1 MIENIITSF
10 KFKFKFK
17 VHLTKNTSEQFFMKK
32 ILLSFAAMTLVLST
46 NSAKADEGMWQPNQL
61 PTIAKQLTK
70 AGLKLNPNDLTDLTG
85 FPMGAIVSL
94 GGCTASFVSDKG
106 LVASNHHCV
115 YGSVQY
121 NSTAE
126 NNLLKNGFLA
136 KSFDEELPATP
147 GSRIYVT
154 EEISEVTDLVKA
166 NLTDNMSG
174 SDRYKAID
182 TSSKTLVAACEDD
195 DRYRCS
201 VVNFH
206 GGLEYYL
213 FKQLTIRDVRLVHAP
228 ASSIGKYG
236 GDIDNWMWP
245 RHTGD
250 YGFYRAYVGKDGQPA
265 DFSKDN
271 VPYEPKHHLKVNKSS
286 VDEGDYIMVL
296 GYPGR
301 TNRYRTAYEVENQ
314 FTWVYPEA
322 KAYREEIIDLI
333 HQHSEV
339 GSEARIKY
347 ESTLAGLAN
356 YAKNYGS
363 MINSYNKGS
372 FLTRKQTLESD
383 LNTWLASDKK
393 RKSKYGESL
402 KGLNKLLKE
411 SNGQQARDLILGYLR
426 YSKMLSTAN
435 SLYRLSIEKQL
446 PNIERERG
454 YQERDIARFE
464 QGMKAVNRR
473 YDENIDKEIL
483 VAMLTHYVALPKN
496 ERLSSFDDFFN
507 LNGISAANFNE
518 KALRKQLASMYK
530 GTELSSQEQRLALM
544 EKNQSDFE
552 KSADPF
558 IQLAVKSYKERKAI
572 EDKSKELA
580 GNIQAFRPKY
590 MEALI
595 AYFND
600 NNLPVYADANS
611 TLRITYGN
619 VKGYSPQ
626 DGITATPYTNLEGI
640 VAKDTGVAPFDAP
653 KKQLDLINKK
663 QYGEYAKASLGSV
676 PVNYLGTLDI
686 TGGNS
691 GSPTLNDKAEFV
703 GLVFDG
709 VYESIIGDWDY
720 DTKLNRSIH
729 VDIRYMLWTMEHVDG
744 ATNLIEEMD
753 IVE

>member
-1 MIENIITSF
+1 
-10 KFKFKFK
+10 
-17 VHLTKNTSEQFFMKK
+17 MKK
-32 ILLSFAAMTLVLST
+32 IASSLIAATLALGASTVL
-46 NSAKADEGMWQPNQL
+46 ADEGMWQPNQL

-94 GGCTASFVSDKG
+94 GGCTASFVSDQG
-106 LVASNHHCV
+106 LVATNHHCV

-136 KSFDEELPATP
+136 KSFKEELPATP

-154 EEISEVTDLVKA
+154 EEINEVTTLVKA
-166 NLTDNMSG
+166 DLTDAMSG
-174 SDRYKAID
+174 SERYKTID
-182 TSSKTLVAACEDD
+182 KNSKTLVAECEND

-265 DFSKDN
+265 DFHEDN
-271 VPYEPKHHLKVNKSS
+271 IPYKPKHHLKVNKSS
-286 VDEGDYIMVL
+286 VDDGDYIMVL

-314 FTWVYPEA
+314 FTWVYPQA
-322 KAYREEIIDLI
+322 KAYREEVIDLI

-363 MINSYNKGS
+363 MIHSYNKGS
-372 FLTRKQTLESD
+372 FFSRKQALETNLTKWLNSD
-383 LNTWLASDKK
+383 SK
-393 RKSKYGESL
+393 RKAQYGEAL
-402 KGLNKLLKE
+402 TGLNKLLKMDDA
-411 SNGQQARDLILGYLR
+411 QQARDLILGYLR
-426 YSKMLSTAN
+426 YSKMLTTAN
-435 SLYRLSIEKQL
+435 KLHRLAVEKQK

-473 YDENIDKEIL
+473 FDAKIDQEIM
-483 VAMLTHYVALPKN
+483 VAMLTHYVALPKA
-496 ERLSSFDDFFN
+496 ERVSSIDKFFGLSN
-507 LNGISAANFNE
+507 ITAINFNE
-518 KALRKQLASMYK
+518 KKLRKQLTRMYK
-530 GTELSSQEQRLALM
+530 STKLNSQEQRLAWM
-544 EKNQSDFE
+544 NKDVSDFE
-552 KSADPF
+552 KSHDPF
-558 IQLAVKSYKERKAI
+558 IQLAIKSFKERKAI
-572 EDKSKELA
+572 EDKSNELA
-580 GNIQAFRPKY
+580 GNIQAYRPKY

-626 DGITATPYTNLEGI
+626 DGLTATPYTTLEGI

-653 KKQLDLINKK
+653 KKQLELINNKR
-663 QYGEYAKASLGSV
+663 YGEYAKKSLGSV

-729 VDIRYMLWTMEHVDG
+729 VDIRYMLWVMEHVDG
-744 ATNLIEEMD
+744 ANNLIEEMD

>member
-1 MIENIITSF
+1 
-10 KFKFKFK
+10 
-17 VHLTKNTSEQFFMKK
+17 MKK
-32 ILLSFAAMTLVLST
+32 IALSIVVATLALGSSLT
-46 NSAKADEGMWQPNQL
+46 LADEGMWQPNQL

-70 AGLKLNPNDLTDLTG
+70 AGLKLNPDDLTNLTG

-94 GGCTASFVSDKG
+94 GGCTASFVSDQG
-106 LVASNHHCV
+106 LVATNHHCV

-121 NSTAE
+121 NSSAE

-136 KSFDEELPATP
+136 KSFKEELPATP

-154 EEISEVTDLVKA
+154 EEINEVTQLINA
-166 NLTDNMSG
+166 NLTDTMSG
-174 SDRYKAID
+174 TERYKAID
-182 TSSKTLVAACEDD
+182 KNSKTLVAECEND
-195 DRYRCS
+195 DRYRCN

-265 DFSKDN
+265 DYSEDN
-271 VPYEPKHHLKVNKSS
+271 VPYQPKHHLKVNKSS
-286 VDEGDYIMVL
+286 VDNGDYIMVL

-314 FTWVYPEA
+314 FTWVYPQA
-322 KAYREEIIDLI
+322 KAYREEIIALI
-333 HQHSEV
+333 HQHSGE

-363 MINSYNKGS
+363 MIHSYNKGS
-372 FLTRKQTLESD
+372 FYERKQTLETNLTAWLNSD
-383 LNTWLASDKK
+383 SK
-393 RKSKYGESL
+393 RKAQYGDALS
-402 KGLNKLLKE
+402 GLNQRLKMD
-411 SNGQQARDLILGYLR
+411 NQQQARDLILGYLR

-435 SLYRLSIEKQL
+435 ELYRLAIENQK
-446 PNIERERG
+446 PNIERETG
-454 YQERDIARFE
+454 YQARDIARFE
-464 QGMKAVNRR
+464 QSMKAVNRR
-473 YDENIDKEIL
+473 YDANIDQEII
-483 VAMLTHYVALPKN
+483 VAMLSHYVALPKA
-496 ERLSSFDDFFN
+496 ERISSIDKFFGLSKTTAD
-507 LNGISAANFNE
+507 NFNE
-518 KALRKQLASMYK
+518 KKLRKQLTRMYK
-530 GTELSSQEQRLALM
+530 KTKLNSQEQRLAWM
-544 EKNQSDFE
+544 NKPVSDFE
-552 KSADPF
+552 TSKDPF
-558 IQLAVKSYKERKAI
+558 IQLAVSSFEQRKAI
-572 EDKSKELA
+572 EDRANELA
-580 GNIQAFRPKY
+580 GDIQAYRPNY
-590 MEALI
+590 MKALI
-595 AYFND
+595 AYFKD
-600 NNLPVYADANS
+600 NNMPVYADANS

-626 DGITATPYTNLEGI
+626 DGLTATPYTTLEGI
-640 VAKDTGVAPFDAP
+640 VAKDTGIAPFDAP
-653 KKQLDLINKK
+653 QKQLDLINNQ
-663 QYGEYAKASLGSV
+663 QYGEYAKKSLGSV
-676 PVNYLGTLDI
+676 PVNFLGTLDI

-729 VDIRYMLWTMEHVDG
+729 VDIRYMLWVMEHVDG

>member
-1 MIENIITSF
+1 
-10 KFKFKFK
+10 
-17 VHLTKNTSEQFFMKK
+17 
-32 ILLSFAAMTLVLST
+32 
-46 NSAKADEGMWQPNQL
+46 
-61 PTIAKQLTK
+61 
-70 AGLKLNPNDLTDLTG
+70 
-85 FPMGAIVSL
+85 
-94 GGCTASFVSDKG
+94 
-106 LVASNHHCV
+106 
-115 YGSVQY
+115 
-121 NSTAE
+121 
-126 NNLLKNGFLA
+126 
-136 KSFDEELPATP
+136 
-147 GSRIYVT
+147 
-154 EEISEVTDLVKA
+154 
-166 NLTDNMSG
+166 
-174 SDRYKAID
+174 
-182 TSSKTLVAACEDD
+182 
-195 DRYRCS
+195 
-201 VVNFH
+201 
-206 GGLEYYL
+206 
-213 FKQLTIRDVRLVHAP
+213 VHAP

-250 YGFYRAYVGKDGQPA
+250 YGFYRAYVGKNGQPA
-265 DFSKDN
+265 DYSEDN
-271 VPYEPKHHLKVNKSS
+271 VPYQPKHHLKVNKSS
-286 VDEGDYIMVL
+286 VDDGDYIMVL

-314 FTWVYPEA
+314 FTWVYPQA

-363 MINSYNKGS
+363 MIHSFNKGT
-372 FLTRKQTLESD
+372 FYDRKQALEAKLSKW
-383 LNTWLASDKK
+383 LNSNAK
-393 RKSKYGESL
+393 RKAQYGQAL
-402 KGLNKLLKE
+402 TGLNKLLKMDNE
-411 SNGQQARDLILGYLR
+411 QQARDLILGYLR
-426 YSKMLSTAN
+426 YSKMLTTAN
-435 SLYRLSIEKQL
+435 RLYRLAIENQK

-464 QGMKAVNRR
+464 QSMKAVNRR
-473 YDENIDKEIL
+473 YDANIDQEIV
-483 VAMLTHYVALPKN
+483 VAMLTHYVTLPKA
-496 ERLSSFDDFFN
+496 ERVSSIDKFFGLTN
-507 LNGISAANFNE
+507 STAKNFNE
-518 KALRKQLASMYK
+518 KKLRKKLAKMYK
-530 GTELSSQEQRLALM
+530 NTELDSQEQRLAWM
-544 EKNQSDFE
+544 NKSVSDFE
-552 KSADPF
+552 KSRDPF
-558 IQLAVKSYKERKAI
+558 IQLAVASFKERKAI

-580 GNIQAFRPKY
+580 GNIQAYRPKY

-626 DGITATPYTNLEGI
+626 DGLTATPYTTLEGI

-653 KKQLDLINKK
+653 KKQLDLIKK
-663 QYGEYAKASLGSV
+663 RFYGGYEKDAIGSV

-729 VDIRYMLWTMEHVDG
+729 VDIRYMLWVMEHVDG

>member
-1 MIENIITSF
+1 MN
-10 KFKFKFK
+10 KFKQLLTLK
-17 VHLTKNTSEQFFMKK
+17 VMLPVLALT
-32 ILLSFAAMTLVLST
+32 ST
-46 NSAKADEGMWQPNQL
+46 AVIADEGMWQPSQL
-61 PTIAKQLTK
+61 PTIAKELTK
-70 AGLKLNPNDLTDLTG
+70 AGLKLNPSDLTELTG

-94 GGCTASFVSDKG
+94 GGCTASFVSDQG
-106 LVASNHHCV
+106 LVATNHHCV

-136 KSFDEELPATP
+136 KNFAEELPATP

-154 EEISEVTDLVKA
+154 EEITEVSKLVKSGI
-166 NLTDNMSG
+166 TEKMSG

-182 TSSKTLVAACEDD
+182 TNSKKLVAECEND

-271 VPYEPKHHLKVNKSS
+271 VPYKPKHHLKVNKSS
-286 VDEGDYIMVL
+286 VDDGDYIMVL

-301 TNRYRTAYEVENQ
+301 TNRYRTAYEVENT
-314 FTWVYPEA
+314 FDWTYPKA

-333 HQHSEV
+333 HTHSEV

-363 MINSYNKGS
+363 MIHSYNKGT
-372 FLTRKQTLESD
+372 FLQRKQELETN
-383 LNTWLASDKK
+383 LAKWLKSSSK
-393 RKSKYGESL
+393 RKAQYGDTLS
-402 KGLNKLLKE
+402 GLNKLIKQDDK
-411 SNGQQARDLILGYLR
+411 QQARDLILGYMR
-426 YSKMLSTAN
+426 YSKMLSTAK
-435 SLYRLSIEKQL
+435 SLHRLAIEKQK
-446 PNIERERG
+446 PNLERERG
-454 YQERDIARFE
+454 YQERDIARLE
-464 QGMKAVNRR
+464 QSMKSVDRR
-473 YDENIDKEIL
+473 FDEKIDKEIL
-483 VAMLTHYVALPKN
+483 VAMITHYVALPKT
-496 ERLSSFDDFFN
+496 ERLKSFDQFFGLGN
-507 LNGISAANFNE
+507 ITTKNFNE
-518 KALRKQLASMYK
+518 KKLRKQLGRMYK
-530 GTELSSQEQRLALM
+530 STKLNSQEQRLALM
-544 EKNQSDFE
+544 NKSVSDFNNS
-552 KSADPF
+552 KDPF
-558 IQLAVKSYKERKAI
+558 IQLAVTSFKERKVI

-600 NNLPVYADANS
+600 NDLPVYADANS

-626 DGITATPYTNLEGI
+626 DGLTATPYTTLEGI

-653 KKQLDLINKK
+653 QKQLDLINKK
-663 QYGEYAKASLGSV
+663 HYGDYAKSAIGSV

-729 VDIRYMLWTMEHVDG
+729 VDVRYMLWVMEHVDG

>member
-1 MIENIITSF
+1 
-10 KFKFKFK
+10 
-17 VHLTKNTSEQFFMKK
+17 MKK
-32 ILLSFAAMTLVLST
+32 FASLCFALASTATL
-46 NSAKADEGMWQPNQL
+46 ADEGMWQPHQL
-61 PTIAKQLTK
+61 PSIANKLVE
-70 AGLKLNPNDLTDLTG
+70 AGLKLDPNSLTNLTS

-106 LVASNHHCV
+106 LVATNHHCV

-121 NSTAE
+121 NSTEE

-136 KSFDEELPATP
+136 KSFNEELPATP

-154 EEISEVTDLVKA
+154 EEITPVTDIINA
-166 NLTDNMSG
+166 ALTENMSG
-174 SDRYKAID
+174 AQRYKSID
-182 TSSKTLVAACEDD
+182 KSSKSLVAECESDSK
-195 DRYRCS
+195 YRCS

-228 ASSIGKYG
+228 ASSVGKYG

-265 DFSKDN
+265 DYSEDN

-286 VDEGDYIMVL
+286 VDEDDYIMVL

-301 TNRYRTAYEVENQ
+301 TNRYRTALEVENQ
-314 FTWVYPEA
+314 FTWVYPQA

-333 HQHSEV
+333 HDNSAV
-339 GSEARIKY
+339 GSDARIKY
-347 ESTLAGLAN
+347 ESTLASLAN

-363 MINSYNKGS
+363 MIESYNKGTT
-372 FLTRKQTLESD
+372 LIRKKSLETELSAWI
-383 LNTWLASDKK
+383 NETKA
-393 RKSKYGESL
+393 RKSKYGNAL
-402 KGLNKLLKE
+402 KGLNKLIQKDQE
-411 SNGQQARDLILGYLR
+411 TQARDLILGYLN
-426 YSKMLSTAN
+426 YGKMLSTAN
-435 SLYRLSIEKQL
+435 RLYRLSQENTK
-446 PNIERERG
+446 PNIERKRG

-464 QGMKAVNRR
+464 QSMKAVNRR
-473 YDENIDKEIL
+473 YDAEIDQKIVL
-483 VAMLTHYVALPKN
+483 AMFKHYVALPKAQRLKSLDSFFGLDKNFDQQQFKNKLGKMYAKTKLN
-496 ERLSSFDDFFN
+496 EQATRLAWMSKSADDF
-507 LNGISAANFNE
+507 
-518 KALRKQLASMYK
+518 
-530 GTELSSQEQRLALM
+530 
-544 EKNQSDFE
+544 KNSD
-552 KSADPF
+552 DPF
-558 IQLAVKSYKERKAI
+558 IQLAVATADERKRLEEAG
-572 EDKSKELA
+572 EELS
-580 GNIQAFRPKY
+580 GNIQSYRPKY

-595 AYFND
+595 AYFNSKD
-600 NNLPVYADANS
+600 LPVYADANS
-611 TLRITYGN
+611 TLRVTYGN

-626 DGITATPYTNLEGI
+626 DGLVATPFTTLEGI
-640 VAKDTGVAPFDAP
+640 TRKDTGIAPFDAP
-653 KKQLDLINKK
+653 KKQLELIKNKHYGDYVKKDLN
-663 QYGEYAKASLGSV
+663 SV

-729 VDIRYMLWTMEHVDG
+729 VDIKYMLWVMEYIDG

>member
-1 MIENIITSF
+1 
-10 KFKFKFK
+10 
-17 VHLTKNTSEQFFMKK
+17 MKK
-32 ILLSFAAMTLVLST
+32 TTILLLAMASTLAT
-46 NSAKADEGMWQPNQL
+46 ADEGMWQPHQL
-61 PTIAKQLTK
+61 PSIASELTQ

-115 YGSVQY
+115 YGSIQY

-126 NNLLKNGFLA
+126 NNLLANGFLA
-136 KSFDEELPATP
+136 KTFDEELPATP

-154 EEISEVTDLVKA
+154 EEINDVTTLIKGSI
-166 NLTDNMSG
+166 TENMSG
-174 SDRYKAID
+174 SERYKAID
-182 TSSKTLVAACEDD
+182 KNSKTLVAECESDD
-195 DRYRCS
+195 KYRCS

-228 ASSIGKYG
+228 ASSVGKYG
-236 GDIDNWMWP
+236 GDVDNWMWP

-301 TNRYRTAYEVENQ
+301 TNRYRTALEVENQ
-314 FTWVYPEA
+314 FTWTYPNA
-322 KAYREEIIDLI
+322 KDYREELIDLI
-333 HQHSEV
+333 HNESAPE
-339 GSEARIKY
+339 SEARIKY

-363 MINSYNKGS
+363 MIKSYNKGTT
-372 FLTRKQTLESD
+372 LTRKQQLEQD
-383 LNTWLASDKK
+383 LSAWINADKM
-393 RKSKYGESL
+393 RKAKYGNAL
-402 KGLNKLLKE
+402 TGLNKLLKQ
-411 SNGQQARDLILGYLR
+411 NQKTQARDLILGYMA
-426 YSKMLSTAN
+426 YNKMLSTA
-435 SLYRLSIEKQL
+435 YRLHRLAVEKNK
-446 PNIERERG
+446 PNVARERG
-454 YQERDIARFE
+454 YQERDLARFE
-464 QGMKAVNRR
+464 QSMKTFNRR
-473 YDENIDKEIL
+473 FDANIDQKIL
-483 VAMLTHYVALPKN
+483 FAMLTHYVELPKS
-496 ERLSSFDDFFN
+496 ERILAIDEFFELEQG
-507 LNGISAANFNE
+507 LNK
-518 KALRKQLASMYK
+518 KALSTKLEKMYQ
-530 GTELSSQEQRLALM
+530 TSTIADQETRLAWM
-544 EKNQSDFE
+544 NKSVADFE
-552 KSADPF
+552 KSSDPF
-558 IQLAVKSYKERKAI
+558 IQLAVKTFSVRKAL
-572 EDKSKELA
+572 EEKDEELS
-580 GNIQAFRPKY
+580 GNIQAYRPKY

-600 NNLPVYADANS
+600 KKLPVYADANS

-619 VKGYSPQ
+619 VKGYSPV
-626 DGITATPYTNLEGI
+626 DGLTATPFTTLEGI
-640 VAKDTGVAPFDAP
+640 VEKDTGIKPFNAS
-653 KKQLDLINKK
+653 KKQLELIKSKN
-663 QYGEYAKASLGSV
+663 YGEYAKKELGSV

-729 VDIRYMLWTMEHVDG
+729 VDIKYMLWVMEHVDG

>member
-1 MIENIITSF
+1 
-10 KFKFKFK
+10 
-17 VHLTKNTSEQFFMKK
+17 MKK
-32 ILLSFAAMTLVLST
+32 FASLCFALAST
-46 NSAKADEGMWQPNQL
+46 VTIADEGMWQPHQL
-61 PTIAKQLTK
+61 PSIADKLVD
-70 AGLKLNPNDLTDLTG
+70 AGLKLNPSSLTDLTG

-106 LVASNHHCV
+106 LVATNHHCV

-121 NSTAE
+121 NSTE
-126 NNLLKNGFLA
+126 DNNLLKNGFLA
-136 KSFDEELPATP
+136 KSFKEELPATP

-154 EEISEVTDLVKA
+154 EEITPVSKIINAAL
-166 NLTDNMSG
+166 N
-174 SDRYKAID
+174 SDMNGAQRYKSIEH
-182 TSSKTLVAACEDD
+182 SSKSLVADCESDSK
-195 DRYRCS
+195 YRCS

-265 DFSKDN
+265 DFSVDN
-271 VPYEPKHHLKVNKSS
+271 VPYEPKHHLKVNKNS
-286 VDEGDYIMVL
+286 VDEDDYIMVL

-301 TNRYRTAYEVENQ
+301 TNRYRTAFEVENQ
-314 FTWVYPEA
+314 FTWTYPQA
-322 KAYREEIIDLI
+322 KAYREEIIKLI
-333 HQHSEV
+333 HDNSAP
-339 GSEARIKY
+339 GSDVRIKY
-347 ESTLAGLAN
+347 ESTLASLAN

-363 MINSYNKGS
+363 MIESYNKGS
-372 FLTRKQTLESD
+372 TLARKQLLESSLSNWID
-383 LNTWLASDKK
+383 SDNA
-393 RKSKYGESL
+393 RKNKYGDAL
-402 KGLNKLLKE
+402 KGLNNLIQQDQQ
-411 SNGQQARDLILGYLR
+411 SQARDLILGYLN

-435 SLYRLSIEKQL
+435 RLYRLSLENKK
-446 PNIERERG
+446 PNIERKGG

-464 QGMKAVNRR
+464 QSMKAVNRR
-473 YDENIDKEIL
+473 YDADMDKKIIL
-483 VAMLTHYVALPKN
+483 AMFKHYMQLPKSQ
-496 ERLSSFDDFFN
+496 RIASLDTFFN
-507 LNGISAANFNE
+507 VDKNYNQQQFQAKLE
-518 KALRKQLASMYK
+518 KMYQTTK
-530 GTELSSQEQRLALM
+530 LSEQSTRVAWM
-544 EKNQSDFE
+544 NKAPIDFTN
-552 KSADPF
+552 SNDPF
-558 IQLAVKSYKERKAI
+558 IQLAIATHDERMDI
-572 EDKSKELA
+572 EEASEELA
-580 GNIQAFRPKY
+580 GNIQSYRPKY

-595 AYFND
+595 AYFNSQ
-600 NNLPVYADANS
+600 NLPVYADANS
-611 TLRITYGN
+611 TLRVTYGN

-626 DGITATPYTNLEGI
+626 DGLVATPFTTLEGI
-640 VAKDTGVAPFDAP
+640 VRKDTGFDPFDAP
-653 KKQLDLINKK
+653 KKQLALIKEK
-663 QYGEYAKASLGSV
+663 QYGEYAKQDLGSV
-676 PVNYLGTLDI
+676 PVNFLGTLDI

-729 VDIRYMLWTMEHVDG
+729 VDIKYMLWVMEHVDG

>member
-1 MIENIITSF
+1 
-10 KFKFKFK
+10 
-17 VHLTKNTSEQFFMKK
+17 MKK
-32 ILLSFAAMTLVLST
+32 VTSLLFALVASST
-46 NSAKADEGMWQPNQL
+46 FANEGMWQPNQL
-61 PTIAKQLTK
+61 PAIAKQLTQ
-70 AGLKLNPNDLTDLTG
+70 AGLKLDPKDLTELTG

-94 GGCTASFVSDKG
+94 GGCTASFVSDQG
-106 LVASNHHCV
+106 LVATNHHCV

-121 NSTAE
+121 NSTEE

-136 KSFDEELPATP
+136 KSFKEELPATP

-154 EEISEVTDLVKA
+154 EEITEVTPLIKA
-166 NLTDNMSG
+166 NLSDSMSG
-174 SDRYKAID
+174 TNRYAAID
-182 TSSKTLVAACEDD
+182 KSSKALVAECESDD
-195 DRYRCS
+195 KYRCS

-265 DFSKDN
+265 DFSKNN
-271 VPYEPKHHLKVNKSS
+271 VPYKPKHHLKVNKSS
-286 VDEGDYIMVL
+286 VAENDYIMVL

-301 TNRYRTAYEVENQ
+301 TNRYRTAFEVENQ
-314 FTWVYPEA
+314 FTWTYPKA
-322 KAYREEIIDLI
+322 KAYREELIDLI
-333 HQHSEV
+333 HNNSET

-363 MINSYNKGS
+363 MITSYKKGTT
-372 FLTRKQTLESD
+372 LVRKQALEADLSAWLNSD
-383 LNTWLASDKK
+383 AKLKA
-393 RKSKYGESL
+393 KYGETL
-402 KGLNKLLKE
+402 THLNNLLKTDKKH
-411 SNGQQARDLILGYLR
+411 QARDLILGYLR
-426 YSKMLSTAN
+426 YGKMYSTAN
-435 SLYRLSIEKQL
+435 RLYRLAIENKK
-446 PNIERERG
+446 PNIEREGG

-464 QGMKAVNRR
+464 QSMKAVNRR
-473 YDENIDKEIL
+473 YDANIDQEIVL
-483 VAMLTHYVALPKN
+483 AMLTHYVELPKA
-496 ERLSSFDDFFN
+496 ERIKSIDKFFG
-507 LNGISAANFNE
+507 LTKVTPKNF
-518 KALRKQLASMYK
+518 KAKKLRKKLAKMYKKTKLASQK
-530 GTELSSQEQRLALM
+530 KRLAWM
-544 EKNQSDFE
+544 SKSVADFE
-552 KSADPF
+552 KSRDPF
-558 IQLAVKSYKERKAI
+558 IKLAVATYNDRKAI
-572 EDKSKELA
+572 EDIDKDLT
-580 GNIQAFRPKY
+580 GNIQAYRPKY
-590 MEALI
+590 MAALI

-600 NNLPVYADANS
+600 KNLPVYADANS

-626 DGITATPYTNLEGI
+626 DALVATPFTTLEGI
-640 VAKDTGVAPFDAP
+640 VAKDTGIAPFDAP
-653 KKQLDLINKK
+653 KKQLDLINNR
-663 QYGEYAKASLGSV
+663 QYGEYVKKDLGSV
-676 PVNYLGTLDI
+676 PVNFLGTLDI

-729 VDIRYMLWTMEHVDG
+729 VDIRYMLWVMEHVDG

>member
-1 MIENIITSF
+1 MNKIALSLISISF
-10 KFKFKFK
+10 T
-17 VHLTKNTSEQFFMKK
+17 LTANTA
-32 ILLSFAAMTLVLST
+32 L
-46 NSAKADEGMWQPNQL
+46 ADEGMWQPNQL
-61 PTIAKQLTK
+61 PTITKQLTK
-70 AGLKLNPNDLTDLTG
+70 AGLALNPNDLTDLTG

-94 GGCTASFVSDKG
+94 GGCTASFVSDQG
-106 LVASNHHCV
+106 LVATNHHCV

-121 NSTAE
+121 NSTAD

-136 KSFDEELPATP
+136 KSFKEELPATP

-154 EEISEVTDLVKA
+154 EEINEVTDLVNA
-166 NLTDNMSG
+166 GLTEKMSG
-174 SDRYKAID
+174 TDRYKVID
-182 TSSKTLVAACEDD
+182 KNSKTLVAECEND

-250 YGFYRAYVGKDGQPA
+250 YGFYRAYVNKDGQPA
-265 DFSKDN
+265 DYSDDN
-271 VPYEPKHHLKVNKSS
+271 VPYQPKHHLKVNKSG
-286 VDEGDYIMVL
+286 VDEDDYIMVL

-301 TNRYRTAYEVENQ
+301 TNRYRTNYEVENQ
-314 FTWVYPEA
+314 FTWVYPQA
-322 KAYREEIIDLI
+322 KAYREEIINLI
-333 HQHSEV
+333 HQHSEE

-363 MINSYNKGS
+363 MIHSYNKGS
-372 FLTRKQTLESD
+372 FQSRKEVLEAN
-383 LNTWLASDKK
+383 LITWLNSDSQ
-393 RKSKYGESL
+393 RKAKYGDPL
-402 KGLNKLLKE
+402 TGLNKLLKMNN
-411 SNGQQARDLILGYLR
+411 SQQARDLILGYLR

-435 SLYRLSIEKQL
+435 QLHRLAVEKQK
-446 PNIERERG
+446 PNLERESG
-454 YQERDIARFE
+454 YQDRDIARFE
-464 QGMKAVNRR
+464 QNMKAVDRR
-473 YDENIDKEIL
+473 YDANIDQEII
-483 VAMLTHYVALPKN
+483 VAMLTHYVALPKT
-496 ERLSSFDDFFN
+496 ERVNSIDKFFGLSKSTPD
-507 LNGISAANFNE
+507 NFSE
-518 KALRKQLASMYK
+518 KKLRKQLSKMYK
-530 GTELSSQEQRLALM
+530 KTKLNSQEQRLAWM
-544 EKNQSDFE
+544 DKDVNDFE
-552 KSADPF
+552 KSNDPF
-558 IQLAVKSYKERKAI
+558 IQFAVNTFKERKAI

-580 GNIQAFRPKY
+580 GNIQAYRPKY
-590 MEALI
+590 MQALI

-626 DGITATPYTNLEGI
+626 DGLTATPYTTLEGI
-640 VAKDTGVAPFDAP
+640 TAKNTGISPFNAP
-653 KKQLDLINKK
+653 KKQLDLIANKH
-663 QYGEYAKASLGSV
+663 YGKYVKKSIGSV
-676 PVNYLGTLDI
+676 PVNFLGTLDI

-691 GSPTLNDKAEFV
+691 GSPTLNNKAEFV

-720 DTKLNRSIH
+720 DPKLNRSIH
-729 VDIRYMLWTMEHVDG
+729 VDIRYMLWVMEHVDG

>member
-1 MIENIITSF
+1 
-10 KFKFKFK
+10 
-17 VHLTKNTSEQFFMKK
+17 MKK
-32 ILLSFAAMTLVLST
+32 LKKLLTLKVILPVLALSST
-46 NSAKADEGMWQPNQL
+46 AVMADEGMWQPNQL
-61 PTIAKQLTK
+61 PTIAKELTK
-70 AGLKLNPNDLTDLTG
+70 AGLKLNPSDLTDLTG

-94 GGCTASFVSDKG
+94 GGCTASFVSDQG

-136 KSFDEELPATP
+136 KNFAEELPATP

-154 EEISEVTDLVKA
+154 EEITEVTTLVKSGVSSQ
-166 NLTDNMSG
+166 MSG
-174 SDRYKAID
+174 SERYKVVD
-182 TSSKTLVAACEDD
+182 TNSKKLVAECEDD

-271 VPYEPKHHLKVNKSS
+271 VPYQPKHHLKVNKSS
-286 VDEGDYIMVL
+286 VDDGDYIMVL

-301 TNRYRTAYEVENQ
+301 TNRYRTAYEVENT
-314 FTWVYPEA
+314 FSWTYPHA
-322 KAYREEIIDLI
+322 KAYREEIIELI
-333 HQHSEV
+333 HTHSAV

-363 MINSYNKGS
+363 MIHSYNKGS
-372 FLTRKQTLESD
+372 FLQRKQALEKNLTLW
-383 LNTWLASDKK
+383 LNSSSK
-393 RKSKYGESL
+393 RKAQYGEALS
-402 KGLNKLLKE
+402 GLNNLVKQDDK
-411 SNGQQARDLILGYLR
+411 QQARDLILGYMR
-426 YSKMLSTAN
+426 YSKMLSTAK
-435 SLYRLSIEKQL
+435 SLHRLAVENTK

-464 QGMKAVNRR
+464 QSMKSVDRR
-473 YDENIDKEIL
+473 YDEKIDKEIL
-483 VAMLTHYVALPKN
+483 FTMLTHYVALPKA
-496 ERLSSFDDFFN
+496 ERIKSFDKFFALTN
-507 LNGISAANFNE
+507 TTAENFNE
-518 KALRKQLASMYK
+518 KKLRKQLKKMYTK
-530 GTELSSQEQRLALM
+530 TKLNSQEQRLALM
-544 EKNQSDFE
+544 TKSVSDF
-552 KSADPF
+552 KNSKDPF
-558 IQLAVKSYKERKAI
+558 IQLAVASFKERKAI

-600 NNLPVYADANS
+600 NDLPVYADANS

-626 DGITATPYTNLEGI
+626 DGLTATPYTSLEGI
-640 VAKDTGVAPFDAP
+640 VAKDTGIAPFDAP
-653 KKQLDLINKK
+653 QKQLDLINKK
-663 QYGEYAKASLGSV
+663 QYGEYAKKALGSV

-729 VDIRYMLWTMEHVDG
+729 VDVRYMLWVIEHVDG
-744 ATNLIEEMD
+744 ATNLIAEMD

>member
-1 MIENIITSF
+1 
-10 KFKFKFK
+10 
-17 VHLTKNTSEQFFMKK
+17 MKK
-32 ILLSFAAMTLVLST
+32 LALSFMLTTLAAST
-46 NSAKADEGMWQPNQL
+46 ALADEGMWQPNQL

-70 AGLKLNPNDLTDLTG
+70 AGLALNPKNLTDLTG

-94 GGCTASFVSDKG
+94 GGCTASFVSDQG
-106 LVASNHHCV
+106 LVATNHHCV

-121 NSTAE
+121 NSTEE
-126 NNLLKNGFLA
+126 NNLLENGFLA
-136 KSFDEELPATP
+136 KSFKEELPATP

-154 EEISEVTDLVKA
+154 EEINEVTALV
-166 NLTDNMSG
+166 NTGLTETMSG
-174 SDRYKAID
+174 TDRYKAID
-182 TSSKTLVAACEDD
+182 KNSKTLVAECEND

-265 DFSKDN
+265 DYSEDN
-271 VPYEPKHHLKVNKSS
+271 VPYQPKHHLKVNKSS

-314 FTWVYPEA
+314 FTWTYPQA

-333 HQHSEV
+333 HQHSEE

-363 MINSYNKGS
+363 MIHSYNKGS
-372 FLTRKQTLESD
+372 FKTRKQTLEANLTNWLNSD
-383 LNTWLASDKK
+383 AQ
-393 RKSKYGESL
+393 RKAKYGKAL
-402 KGLNKLLKE
+402 KGLNELLKMDN
-411 SNGQQARDLILGYLR
+411 SYQARDLILGYLR
-426 YSKMLSTAN
+426 YNKMLTTAYK
-435 SLYRLSIEKQL
+435 LHRLAVEKQK
-446 PNIERERG
+446 PNLERESG
-454 YQERDIARFE
+454 YQERDITRFE
-464 QGMKAVNRR
+464 QNMKALDRR
-473 YDENIDKEIL
+473 YDANIDQEIF
-483 VAMLTHYVALPKN
+483 VAMLTHYVALPKS
-496 ERLSSFDDFFN
+496 ERIKSIDKFFGLSKITAD
-507 LNGISAANFNE
+507 NFNE
-518 KALRKQLASMYK
+518 KKLRKQLAKMYK
-530 GTELSSQEQRLALM
+530 KTQLNSQKQRLAWM
-544 EKNQSDFE
+544 DKDVNDFE
-552 KSADPF
+552 KSNDPF
-558 IQLAVKSYKERKAI
+558 IQLAVASFEERKAI
-572 EDKSKELA
+572 EDKSNELA
-580 GNIQAFRPKY
+580 GNIQTYRPKY
-590 MEALI
+590 MQALI

-626 DGITATPYTNLEGI
+626 DGLTATPYTTLEGI
-640 VAKDTGVAPFDAP
+640 VAKDTGIAPFNAP
-653 KKQLDLINKK
+653 KKQLDLINNK
-663 QYGEYAKASLGSV
+663 QYGEYAKKSIGSV

-691 GSPTLNDKAEFV
+691 GSPTLNSKAEFV

-729 VDIRYMLWTMEHVDG
+729 VDIRYMLWVMEHVDG
-744 ATNLIEEMD
+744 ATNLINEMD

>member
-1 MIENIITSF
+1 MKNISKLLILPALALVS
-10 KFKFKFK
+10 
-17 VHLTKNTSEQFFMKK
+17 NTVF
-32 ILLSFAAMTLVLST
+32 
-46 NSAKADEGMWQPNQL
+46 ADEGMWQPHQL

-70 AGLKLNPNDLTDLTG
+70 AGLQLNPNDLTDLTG

-94 GGCTASFVSDKG
+94 GGCTASFVSDQG
-106 LVASNHHCV
+106 LVATNHHCV

-121 NSTAE
+121 NSTAD
-126 NNLLKNGFLA
+126 NNLLKDGFLA
-136 KSFDEELPATP
+136 KSLSEEVPAAP

-154 EEISEVTDLVKA
+154 EEITEVSQLVKA
-166 NLTDNMSG
+166 GIKTNMSG
-174 SDRYKAID
+174 SERYKTID
-182 TSSKTLVAACEDD
+182 KNSKTLVAECEND

-228 ASSIGKYG
+228 ASSVGKYG

-265 DFSKDN
+265 DFSEDN
-271 VPYEPKHHLKVNKSS
+271 VPYKPKHHLKVNKNS
-286 VDEGDYIMVL
+286 VDDGDYIMVL

-301 TNRYRTAYEVENQ
+301 TNRYRTAYEVEDQ
-314 FTWVYPEA
+314 FTWTYPNA

-333 HQHSEV
+333 HTHSEV

-347 ESTLAGLAN
+347 ESTLASLAN
-356 YAKNYGS
+356 YAKNYES
-363 MINSYNKGS
+363 MIQSYNKGT
-372 FLTRKQTLESD
+372 FFARKKALEANLIKWLNSSSKRKAQYGEALSG
-383 LNTWLASDKK
+383 LNT
-393 RKSKYGESL
+393 
-402 KGLNKLLKE
+402 LLKQA
-411 SNGQQARDLILGYLR
+411 NKQQARDLIVGYMR
-426 YSKMLSTAN
+426 YSKMLSTAT
-435 SLYRLSIEKQL
+435 RLHRLAVENQK
-446 PNIERERG
+446 PNLERERG
-454 YQERDIARFE
+454 YQVRDLARFE
-464 QGMKAVNRR
+464 QGMKSVDRR
-473 YDENIDKEIL
+473 YDANIDQEIL
-483 VAMLTHYVALPKN
+483 VAMLTHYVSLPKA
-496 ERLSSFDDFFN
+496 ERINSFDKFFG
-507 LNGISAANFNE
+507 LNKVTTENFNE
-518 KALRKQLASMYK
+518 KALRKKLSEMYK
-530 GTELSSQEQRLALM
+530 KTQLNSQEQRLAWMNKSLH
-544 EKNQSDFE
+544 DFE
-552 KSADPF
+552 QSHDPF
-558 IQLAVKSYKERKAI
+558 IALAVASFKERKII
-572 EDKSKELA
+572 EDKAKELV
-580 GNIQAFRPKY
+580 GNIQAYRPKY
-590 MEALI
+590 MAALI

-600 NNLPVYADANS
+600 NNMPVYADANS

-626 DGITATPYTNLEGI
+626 DGLIATPYTTLEGI
-640 VAKDTGVAPFDAP
+640 VAKDTGIAPFNAP
-653 KKQLDLINKK
+653 KKQLDLIKAK
-663 QYGEYAKASLGSV
+663 HYGEYAKKELGSV

-720 DTKLNRSIH
+720 DTELNRSIH
-729 VDIRYMLWTMEHVDG
+729 VDIRYMLWVMEHIDG

>member
-1 MIENIITSF
+1 MKIIASS
-10 KFKFKFK
+10 
-17 VHLTKNTSEQFFMKK
+17 L
-32 ILLSFAAMTLVLST
+32 IAATLALGASAVL
-46 NSAKADEGMWQPNQL
+46 ADEGMWQPNQL

-94 GGCTASFVSDKG
+94 GGCTASFVSDQG
-106 LVASNHHCV
+106 LVATNHHCV

-136 KSFDEELPATP
+136 KSFKEELPATP

-154 EEISEVTDLVKA
+154 EEINEVTTLVKA
-166 NLTDNMSG
+166 NLTDVMSG

-182 TSSKTLVAACEDD
+182 KNSKTLVAECEND

-213 FKQLTIRDVRLVHAP
+213 FKKLTIRDVRLVHAP

-265 DFSKDN
+265 DFHEDN
-271 VPYEPKHHLKVNKSS
+271 VPYQPKHHLKVNKSS
-286 VDEGDYIMVL
+286 VDDGDYIMVL

-301 TNRYRTAYEVENQ
+301 TNRYRTTYEVENQ
-314 FTWVYPEA
+314 FTWVYPQA
-322 KAYREEIIDLI
+322 KAYREEVIDLI
-333 HQHSEV
+333 HHHSEV

-363 MINSYNKGS
+363 MIHSYNKGS
-372 FLTRKQTLESD
+372 FYSRKQALETNLTKWLNSD
-383 LNTWLASDKK
+383 AK
-393 RKSKYGESL
+393 RKAQYGTAL
-402 KGLNKLLKE
+402 TGLNKLLKMDDK
-411 SNGQQARDLILGYLR
+411 QQARDLILGYLR
-426 YSKMLSTAN
+426 YSKMLTTAN
-435 SLYRLSIEKQL
+435 KLHRLAVEKQK

-464 QGMKAVNRR
+464 QSMKAVNRR
-473 YDENIDKEIL
+473 YDAKIDQEIV

-496 ERLSSFDDFFN
+496 ERISSIDKFFGLSN
-507 LNGISAANFNE
+507 TTAINFNE
-518 KALRKQLASMYK
+518 KKLRKQLTRMYK
-530 GTELSSQEQRLALM
+530 STKLNVQEQRLAWM
-544 EKNQSDFE
+544 NKDVSDFE
-552 KSADPF
+552 KSHDPF
-558 IQLAVKSYKERKAI
+558 IQLAVTSFKERKAI
-572 EDKSKELA
+572 EDKSNDLA
-580 GNIQAFRPKY
+580 GNIQTYRPKY

-626 DGITATPYTNLEGI
+626 DGLTATPYTTLEGI

-653 KKQLDLINKK
+653 KKQLELINNKR
-663 QYGEYAKASLGSV
+663 YGEYAKKSLDSV

-729 VDIRYMLWTMEHVDG
+729 VDIRYMLWVMEHVDG

>member
-1 MIENIITSF
+1 
-10 KFKFKFK
+10 
-17 VHLTKNTSEQFFMKK
+17 MKK
-32 ILLSFAAMTLVLST
+32 IALSLIAATFALAASSVL
-46 NSAKADEGMWQPNQL
+46 ADEGMWQPNQL

-94 GGCTASFVSDKG
+94 GGCTASFVSDQG
-106 LVASNHHCV
+106 LVATNHHCV

-121 NSTAE
+121 NSSAE

-136 KSFDEELPATP
+136 KSFKEELPATP

-154 EEISEVTDLVKA
+154 EEISEVTKLVKA
-166 NLTDNMSG
+166 DLADAMSG

-182 TSSKTLVAACEDD
+182 KNSKTLVAACEND

-236 GDIDNWMWP
+236 GDVDNWMWP

-265 DFSKDN
+265 DYSEN
-271 VPYEPKHHLKVNKSS
+271 NIPYQPKHHLKVNKSS

-314 FTWVYPEA
+314 FTWVYPQA
-322 KAYREEIIDLI
+322 KAYREEVINLI
-333 HQHSEV
+333 HQHSEE

-372 FLTRKQTLESD
+372 FQERKQSLETNLTKWLSSD
-383 LNTWLASDKK
+383 VK
-393 RKSKYGESL
+393 RNSQFGDAL
-402 KGLNKLLKE
+402 TGLNKLLKMDNE
-411 SNGQQARDLILGYLR
+411 QQARDLLLGYLR
-426 YSKMLSTAN
+426 YSKMLTTAN
-435 SLYRLSIEKQL
+435 NLHRLAVEKL
-446 PNIERERG
+446 KPNLERESG

-464 QGMKAVNRR
+464 QSMKAVNRR
-473 YDENIDKEIL
+473 YDAKIDQEII
-483 VAMLTHYVALPKN
+483 VAMLTHYVALPKT
-496 ERLSSFDDFFN
+496 ERMSSIDKFFGLSKTN
-507 LNGISAANFNE
+507 TANFNE
-518 KALRKQLASMYK
+518 KKLRKQLTKMYK
-530 GTELSSQEQRLALM
+530 KTKLNVQEQRLAWM
-544 EKNQSDFE
+544 NKDVSDFE
-552 KSADPF
+552 KSNDPF
-558 IQLAVKSYKERKAI
+558 IQLAVSSFQERKAI
-572 EDKSKELA
+572 EDKSNELT
-580 GNIQAFRPKY
+580 GNIQAYRPKY
-590 MEALI
+590 MQALI

-626 DGITATPYTNLEGI
+626 DGLTATPYTTLEGI
-640 VAKDTGVAPFDAP
+640 VAKDTGITPFDAP
-653 KKQLDLINKK
+653 TKQLELINSKH
-663 QYGEYAKASLGSV
+663 YGEYAKKSLGTV
-676 PVNYLGTLDI
+676 PVNFLGTLDI

-729 VDIRYMLWTMEHVDG
+729 VDIRYMLWVMEHIDG

>member
-1 MIENIITSF
+1 MNKIALSLISISF
-10 KFKFKFK
+10 T
-17 VHLTKNTSEQFFMKK
+17 LTANTA
-32 ILLSFAAMTLVLST
+32 L
-46 NSAKADEGMWQPNQL
+46 ADEGMWQPNQL
-61 PTIAKQLTK
+61 PTITKQLTK
-70 AGLKLNPNDLTDLTG
+70 AGLALNPNDLTDLTG

-94 GGCTASFVSDKG
+94 GGCTASFVSDQG
-106 LVASNHHCV
+106 LVATNHHCV

-121 NSTAE
+121 NSTAD

-136 KSFDEELPATP
+136 KSFKEELPATP

-154 EEISEVTDLVKA
+154 EEINEVTDLVNA
-166 NLTDNMSG
+166 GLTEKMSG
-174 SDRYKAID
+174 TDRYKVID
-182 TSSKTLVAACEDD
+182 KNSKTLVAECEND
-195 DRYRCS
+195 DRYRCN

-250 YGFYRAYVGKDGQPA
+250 YGFYRAYVNKDGQPA
-265 DFSKDN
+265 DYSDDN
-271 VPYEPKHHLKVNKSS
+271 VPYQPKHHLKVNKNG
-286 VDEGDYIMVL
+286 VDEDDYIMVL

-301 TNRYRTAYEVENQ
+301 TNRYRTNYEVENQ
-314 FTWVYPEA
+314 FTWVYPQA
-322 KAYREEIIDLI
+322 KAYREEIINLI
-333 HQHSEV
+333 YQHSEE

-363 MINSYNKGS
+363 MIHSYNKGS
-372 FLTRKQTLESD
+372 FQSRKEVLEAN
-383 LNTWLASDKK
+383 LITWLNSDSQ
-393 RKSKYGESL
+393 RKAKYGDPL
-402 KGLNKLLKE
+402 TGLNKLLKMNN
-411 SNGQQARDLILGYLR
+411 SQQARDLILGYLR

-435 SLYRLSIEKQL
+435 QLHRLAVEKQK
-446 PNIERERG
+446 PNLERESG
-454 YQERDIARFE
+454 YQDRDIARFE
-464 QGMKAVNRR
+464 QNMKAVDRR
-473 YDENIDKEIL
+473 YDANIDQEII
-483 VAMLTHYVALPKN
+483 VAMLAHYVALPKT
-496 ERLSSFDDFFN
+496 ERVNSIDKFFGLSKSTPD
-507 LNGISAANFNE
+507 NFSE
-518 KALRKQLASMYK
+518 KTLRKQLSKMYK
-530 GTELSSQEQRLALM
+530 KTKLNSQEQRLAWM
-544 EKNQSDFE
+544 DKNVNDFE
-552 KSADPF
+552 KSNDPF
-558 IQLAVKSYKERKAI
+558 IQFAVNTFKERKAI

-580 GNIQAFRPKY
+580 GNIQAYRPKY
-590 MEALI
+590 MQALI

-626 DGITATPYTNLEGI
+626 DALTATPYTTLEGI
-640 VAKDTGVAPFDAP
+640 TAKNTGISPFNAP
-653 KKQLDLINKK
+653 KKQLDLIANKH
-663 QYGEYAKASLGSV
+663 YGEYVKKSIGSV
-676 PVNYLGTLDI
+676 PVNFLGTLDI

-691 GSPTLNDKAEFV
+691 GSPTLNNKAEFV

-720 DTKLNRSIH
+720 DPKLNRSIH
-729 VDIRYMLWTMEHVDG
+729 VDIRYMLWVMEHVDG

>member
-1 MIENIITSF
+1 
-10 KFKFKFK
+10 
-17 VHLTKNTSEQFFMKK
+17 
-32 ILLSFAAMTLVLST
+32 
-46 NSAKADEGMWQPNQL
+46 
-61 PTIAKQLTK
+61 
-70 AGLKLNPNDLTDLTG
+70 
-85 FPMGAIVSL
+85 
-94 GGCTASFVSDKG
+94 
-106 LVASNHHCV
+106 
-115 YGSVQY
+115 
-121 NSTAE
+121 
-126 NNLLKNGFLA
+126 
-136 KSFDEELPATP
+136 
-147 GSRIYVT
+147 
-154 EEISEVTDLVKA
+154 
-166 NLTDNMSG
+166 
-174 SDRYKAID
+174 
-182 TSSKTLVAACEDD
+182 
-195 DRYRCS
+195 
-201 VVNFH
+201 VNFH
-206 GGLEYYL
+206 GGLDYYL

-265 DFSKDN
+265 DFHKDN
-271 VPYEPKHHLKVNKSS
+271 VPYQPKHHLKVNKSS

-301 TNRYRTAYEVENQ
+301 TNRYRTAYEVENT
-314 FTWVYPEA
+314 FTWTYPHA

-333 HQHSEV
+333 HNYSEV

-347 ESTLAGLAN
+347 ENTLAGLAN

-363 MINSYNKGS
+363 MIHSYNKGT
-372 FLTRKQTLESD
+372 FLQRKKALENNLATWLNSSSTRK
-383 LNTWLASDKK
+383 A
-393 RKSKYGESL
+393 KYGKALS
-402 KGLNKLLKE
+402 GLNALIKQDDQ
-411 SNGQQARDLILGYLR
+411 QQARDLILGYLR
-426 YSKMLSTAN
+426 YNTMLSTAN
-435 SLYRLSIEKQL
+435 RLHRLAVEQQK
-446 PNIERERG
+446 PNLDRERG
-454 YQERDIARFE
+454 YQARDLARFE
-464 QGMKAVNRR
+464 QGMKSVDRR
-473 YDENIDKEIL
+473 FDEKIDQEIL
-483 VAMLTHYVALPKN
+483 LAMLKHYVALPN
-496 ERLSSFDDFFN
+496 AERLKSYDKFFG
-507 LNGISAANFNE
+507 LTDTTEKNFNE
-518 KALRKQLASMYK
+518 NNLRKQLNELYK
-530 GTELSSQEQRLALM
+530 NTKLNSQEQRLALM
-544 EKNQSDFE
+544 NSSVSDFNSS
-552 KSADPF
+552 KDPF
-558 IQLAVKSYKERKAI
+558 IQLAVTSFKERKAI

-580 GNIQAFRPKY
+580 GNIQAYRPQY

-626 DGITATPYTNLEGI
+626 DGLTATPFTTLEGI
-640 VAKDTGVAPFDAP
+640 VAKDTGVTPFDAP

-663 QYGEYAKASLGSV
+663 HYGDYAKSAIGSV

-691 GSPTLNDKAEFV
+691 GSPTLNGKAEFV

-729 VDIRYMLWTMEHVDG
+729 VDVRYMLWVMEHVDG

>member
-1 MIENIITSF
+1 
-10 KFKFKFK
+10 
-17 VHLTKNTSEQFFMKK
+17 MKK
-32 ILLSFAAMTLVLST
+32 LKQLKKLLLLSALAFSSTATL
-46 NSAKADEGMWQPNQL
+46 ADEGMWQPNQL
-61 PTIAKQLTK
+61 PTIAKELTK
-70 AGLKLNPNDLTDLTG
+70 AGLALNPNDLTELTG

-94 GGCTASFVSDKG
+94 GGCTASFVSDQG
-106 LVASNHHCV
+106 LVATNHHCV

-136 KSFDEELPATP
+136 KKFSEELSATP

-154 EEISEVTDLVKA
+154 EEITEVTQLIKSDLTTKM
-166 NLTDNMSG
+166 TG

-182 TSSKTLVAACEDD
+182 INSKKLVAECEND

-271 VPYEPKHHLKVNKSS
+271 VPYKPKHHLKVNKSS
-286 VDEGDYIMVL
+286 VDNGDYIMVI

-301 TNRYRTAYEVENQ
+301 TNRYRTAYEVENT
-314 FTWVYPEA
+314 FTWTYPQA

-333 HQHSEV
+333 HTHSAV

-347 ESTLAGLAN
+347 ESTLARLAN

-363 MINSYNKGS
+363 MVHSYNKGS
-372 FLTRKQTLESD
+372 FLQRKQSLESD
-383 LNTWLASDKK
+383 VTKWLNSNAKLKTQ
-393 RKSKYGESL
+393 YGETLS
-402 KGLNKLLKE
+402 GLDALVKTDDK
-411 SNGQQARDLILGYLR
+411 QQARDLILSYMQ
-426 YSKMLSTAN
+426 YSKMLSTAKK
-435 SLYRLSIEKQL
+435 LHRLAIEKTK
-446 PNIERERG
+446 PNIERESG

-464 QGMKAVNRR
+464 QSMKSVDRR
-473 YDENIDKEIL
+473 YDNKIDNEIL
-483 VAMLTHYVALPKN
+483 VAMLTHYVALPKA
-496 ERLSSFDDFFN
+496 ERLKSFDKFFGLSN
-507 LNGISAANFNE
+507 TTAINFNE
-518 KALRKQLASMYK
+518 KKLRKQLKRMYK
-530 GTELSSQEQRLALM
+530 STKLNSQEQRLALM
-544 EKNQSDFE
+544 NQPIKAFNNS
-552 KSADPF
+552 KDPF
-558 IQLAVKSYKERKAI
+558 IQLAVTSFKERKAI
-572 EDKSKELA
+572 EDKSKELT
-580 GNIQAFRPKY
+580 GNIQAYRPKY

-626 DGITATPYTNLEGI
+626 DGIRATPYTTLEGI

-653 KKQLDLINKK
+653 QKQLDLINK
-663 QYGEYAKASLGSV
+663 QHYGEYAKKSLGSV

-691 GSPTLNDKAEFV
+691 GSPTLNNKAEFV

-729 VDIRYMLWTMEHVDG
+729 VDVRYMLWVMEHVDG

>member
-1 MIENIITSF
+1 MAGQVLTSIYPRDIMKTF
-10 KFKFKFK
+10 KKLCLLPLLA
-17 VHLTKNTSEQFFMKK
+17 LTSTS
-32 ILLSFAAMTLVLST
+32 IL
-46 NSAKADEGMWQPNQL
+46 ADEGMWQPNQL
-61 PTIAKQLTK
+61 PTIAKELTK
-70 AGLKLNPNDLTDLTG
+70 AGLTLNPNDLTDLTG

-94 GGCTASFVSDKG
+94 GGCTASFVSDQG

-115 YGSVQY
+115 YGSIQY

-136 KSFDEELPATP
+136 KNFSEELPATP

-154 EEISEVTDLVKA
+154 EEITEVSQLIKSGITEK
-166 NLTDNMSG
+166 MSG
-174 SDRYKAID
+174 SERYKAID
-182 TSSKTLVAACEDD
+182 INSKKLVAECEND

-265 DFSKDN
+265 DFHKDN
-271 VPYEPKHHLKVNKSS
+271 VPYQPKHHLKVNKSS

-301 TNRYRTAYEVENQ
+301 TNRYRTAYEVENT
-314 FTWVYPEA
+314 FTWTYPHA

-333 HQHSEV
+333 HNHSEV

-347 ESTLAGLAN
+347 ENTLAGLAN

-363 MINSYNKGS
+363 MIHSYNKGT
-372 FLTRKQTLESD
+372 FLQRKKALENNLATWLNSSSSRKAKYGKALSG
-383 LNTWLASDKK
+383 LNTLIKQDDQ
-393 RKSKYGESL
+393 
-402 KGLNKLLKE
+402 
-411 SNGQQARDLILGYLR
+411 QQARDLILGYMG
-426 YSKMLSTAN
+426 YNTMLSTAN
-435 SLYRLSIEKQL
+435 RLHRLAVEQQK
-446 PNIERERG
+446 PNLDRERG

-464 QGMKAVNRR
+464 QGMKSVDRR
-473 YDENIDKEIL
+473 FDEKIDQEIL
-483 VAMLTHYVALPKN
+483 LAMLKHYVALPEA
-496 ERLSSFDDFFN
+496 ERLKSYDNFFGLTN
-507 LNGISAANFNE
+507 TTEKNFNE
-518 KALRKQLASMYK
+518 DKLRKQLNELYK
-530 GTELSSQEQRLALM
+530 STKLNSQAQRLALM
-544 EKNQSDFE
+544 NSSVSDFNSS
-552 KSADPF
+552 KDPF
-558 IQLAVKSYKERKAI
+558 IQLAVTSFDERKVI

-580 GNIQAFRPKY
+580 GNIQAYRPQY

-626 DGITATPYTNLEGI
+626 DGLTATPYTTLEGI
-640 VAKDTGVAPFDAP
+640 IAKDNGVTPFDAP

-663 QYGEYAKASLGSV
+663 HYGDYAKPAIGSV

-691 GSPTLNDKAEFV
+691 GSPTLNGNAEFV

-729 VDIRYMLWTMEHVDG
+729 VDVRYMLWVMEHVDG

>member
-1 MIENIITSF
+1 
-10 KFKFKFK
+10 
-17 VHLTKNTSEQFFMKK
+17 MKK
-32 ILLSFAAMTLVLST
+32 TALSLLAAVLAIGS
-46 NSAKADEGMWQPNQL
+46 SSVLADEGMWQPNQL

-94 GGCTASFVSDKG
+94 GGCTASFVSDQG
-106 LVASNHHCV
+106 LVATNHHCV

-121 NSTAE
+121 NSSAE
-126 NNLLKNGFLA
+126 NNLLENGFLA
-136 KSFDEELPATP
+136 KSFKEELPATP

-154 EEISEVTDLVKA
+154 EEINEVTKLVNA
-166 NLTDNMSG
+166 GLTDAMSG
-174 SDRYKAID
+174 TERYKAID
-182 TSSKTLVAACEDD
+182 KNSKTLVAECEND

-265 DFSKDN
+265 DFHKDN
-271 VPYEPKHHLKVNKSS
+271 VPYQPKHHLKVNKSS

-314 FTWVYPEA
+314 FTWVYPQA
-322 KAYREEIIDLI
+322 KAYREEVIDLI
-333 HQHSEV
+333 HNNSAV

-363 MINSYNKGS
+363 MIHSYNKGT
-372 FLTRKQTLESD
+372 FLARKQSVESKLSAW
-383 LNTWLASDKK
+383 LNSDDK
-393 RKSKYGESL
+393 RKAQYGQAL
-402 KGLNKLLKE
+402 TGLNKLLKMD
-411 SNGQQARDLILGYLR
+411 NAQQARDLILGYLR
-426 YSKMLSTAN
+426 YSKMLTTAN
-435 SLYRLSIEKQL
+435 RLHRLAIEKQK
-446 PNIERERG
+446 PNLERESG

-464 QGMKAVNRR
+464 QSMKAVNRR
-473 YDENIDKEIL
+473 YDAKIDQEII
-483 VAMLTHYVALPKN
+483 VAMLTHYVALPKA
-496 ERLSSFDDFFN
+496 ERLSSIDQFFGLTN
-507 LNGISAANFNE
+507 STASNFNE
-518 KALRKQLASMYK
+518 KKLRKKLTKMYK
-530 GTELSSQEQRLALM
+530 KTKLDNQEQRLAWM
-544 EKNQSDFE
+544 DKSVSDFE
-552 KSADPF
+552 KSHDPF
-558 IQLAVKSYKERKAI
+558 IQLAVKSYKQRQAI
-572 EDKSKELA
+572 EDKANELA
-580 GNIQAFRPKY
+580 GNIQAYRPKY
-590 MEALI
+590 MAALI

-626 DGITATPYTNLEGI
+626 DGLTATPYTTLEGI
-640 VAKDTGVAPFDAP
+640 VAKDTGIAPFDAP
-653 KKQLDLINKK
+653 KKQLELINNKH
-663 QYGEYAKASLGSV
+663 YGEYAKKSLGSV

-729 VDIRYMLWTMEHVDG
+729 VDIRYMLWVMEHVDG

>member
-1 MIENIITSF
+1 MKTLKKLCLLPLLALTS
-10 KFKFKFK
+10 
-17 VHLTKNTSEQFFMKK
+17 TS
-32 ILLSFAAMTLVLST
+32 IL
-46 NSAKADEGMWQPNQL
+46 ADEGMWQPNQL
-61 PTIAKQLTK
+61 PTISKELTK
-70 AGLKLNPNDLTDLTG
+70 AGLTLNPNDLTDLTG

-94 GGCTASFVSDKG
+94 GGCTASFVSDQG

-115 YGSVQY
+115 YGSIQY

-136 KSFDEELPATP
+136 KNFSEELPATP

-154 EEISEVTDLVKA
+154 EEITEVSQLIKSGVTEK
-166 NLTDNMSG
+166 MSG

-182 TSSKTLVAACEDD
+182 TNSKKLVAECEND

-265 DFSKDN
+265 DFHKDN
-271 VPYEPKHHLKVNKSS
+271 VPYQPKHHLKVNKSS

-301 TNRYRTAYEVENQ
+301 TNRYRTAYEVENT
-314 FTWVYPEA
+314 FTWTYPHA
-322 KAYREEIIDLI
+322 KAYREEIIDII
-333 HQHSEV
+333 HNHSEV

-347 ESTLAGLAN
+347 ENTLAGLAN

-363 MINSYNKGS
+363 MIHSYNKGT
-372 FLTRKQTLESD
+372 FLQRKKTLENNLATWLNTSSTRK
-383 LNTWLASDKK
+383 A
-393 RKSKYGESL
+393 KYGKALS
-402 KGLNKLLKE
+402 GLNALIKE
-411 SNGQQARDLILGYLR
+411 DDQQQARDLILGYMR
-426 YSKMLSTAN
+426 YNTMLSTAN
-435 SLYRLSIEKQL
+435 RLHRLAVEQQK
-446 PNIERERG
+446 PNLDRERG

-464 QGMKAVNRR
+464 QGMKSVDRR
-473 YDENIDKEIL
+473 FDEKIDQEIL
-483 VAMLTHYVALPKN
+483 LAMLKHYVALPKA
-496 ERLSSFDDFFN
+496 ERLKSYDKFFGLTN
-507 LNGISAANFNE
+507 TTEKNFNE
-518 KALRKQLASMYK
+518 DKLRKQLNELYK
-530 GTELSSQEQRLALM
+530 STKLNSQKQRLALM
-544 EKNQSDFE
+544 SSSLSDFNSS
-552 KSADPF
+552 KDPF
-558 IQLAVKSYKERKAI
+558 IQLAVSSFKERKAI

-580 GNIQAFRPKY
+580 GNIQAYRPKY

-626 DGITATPYTNLEGI
+626 DGLTATPFTTLEGI
-640 VAKDTGVAPFDAP
+640 VAKDTGVTPFDAP
-653 KKQLDLINKK
+653 KKQLDLINKRH
-663 QYGEYAKASLGSV
+663 YGDFAKPAIGSV

-691 GSPTLNDKAEFV
+691 GSPTLNGKAEFV

-729 VDIRYMLWTMEHVDG
+729 VDVRYMLWVMEHVDG

>member
-1 MIENIITSF
+1 
-10 KFKFKFK
+10 
-17 VHLTKNTSEQFFMKK
+17 MKK
-32 ILLSFAAMTLVLST
+32 ITPLLLALAAS
-46 NSAKADEGMWQPNQL
+46 SAFADEGMWQPNQL
-61 PTIAKQLTK
+61 PAIAKQLTQ
-70 AGLKLNPNDLTDLTG
+70 AGLKLDPKELTELTG

-94 GGCTASFVSDKG
+94 GGCTASFVSDQG
-106 LVASNHHCV
+106 LVATNHHCV

-136 KSFDEELPATP
+136 KSFKEELPATP

-154 EEISEVTDLVKA
+154 EEITEVTPLIKVS
-166 NLTDNMSG
+166 LSESMSG
-174 SDRYKAID
+174 NDRYAAID
-182 TSSKTLVAACEDD
+182 KSSKALVAECESEDK
-195 DRYRCS
+195 YRCS

-265 DFSKDN
+265 DFSTDN
-271 VPYEPKHHLKVNKSS
+271 VPYQPKHHLKVNKSS
-286 VDEGDYIMVL
+286 VAENDYIMVL

-301 TNRYRTAYEVENQ
+301 TNRYRTAFEVENQ
-314 FTWVYPEA
+314 FTWTYPQA
-322 KAYREEIIDLI
+322 KAYREELISLI
-333 HQHSEV
+333 HNNSEK

-363 MINSYNKGS
+363 MITSYNKGTT
-372 FLTRKQTLESD
+372 LVRKQALEADLTQWLNSDQQRQAKYGKTLTS
-383 LNTWLASDKK
+383 LNNLLKADKK
-393 RKSKYGESL
+393 H
-402 KGLNKLLKE
+402 
-411 SNGQQARDLILGYLR
+411 QARDLILGYMR
-426 YSKMLSTAN
+426 YGKMYSAAN
-435 SLYRLSIEKQL
+435 KLHRLAVENQK

-473 YDENIDKEIL
+473 YDAAIDQEIL
-483 VAMLTHYVALPKN
+483 FAMLSHYVELPKS
-496 ERLSSFDDFFN
+496 ERITSLDKFFGLTDVNSKNFKAKN
-507 LNGISAANFNE
+507 LRT
-518 KALRKQLASMYK
+518 KLASMYK
-530 GTELSSQEQRLALM
+530 NTELVAQEQRLAWM
-544 EKNQSDFE
+544 NKSVADFE
-552 KSADPF
+552 KSRDPF
-558 IQLAVKSYKERKAI
+558 IKLAVATFNDRKAM
-572 EDKSKELA
+572 EDADKDLT
-580 GNIQAFRPKY
+580 GNIQAYRPKY
-590 MEALI
+590 MTALI

-600 NNLPVYADANS
+600 KNMPVYADANS

-626 DGITATPYTNLEGI
+626 DGLVAIPFTTIEGI
-640 VAKDTGVAPFDAP
+640 TAKDTGITPFDAP
-653 KKQLDLINKK
+653 KKQLALIKGK
-663 QYGEYAKASLGSV
+663 QYGEYAKKELGSV

-729 VDIRYMLWTMEHVDG
+729 VDIRYMLWVMEHVDG

>member
-1 MIENIITSF
+1 M
-10 KFKFKFK
+10 KK
-17 VHLTKNTSEQFFMKK
+17 LTK
-32 ILLSFAAMTLVLST
+32 LLMLPVLALT
-46 NSAKADEGMWQPNQL
+46 ANAVIADEGMWQPNQL

-94 GGCTASFVSDKG
+94 GGCTASFVSDQG

-136 KSFDEELPATP
+136 KNFAEELPATP

-154 EEISEVTDLVKA
+154 EEITEVTKLVNA
-166 NLTDNMSG
+166 GLTDTMSG
-174 SDRYKAID
+174 SDRYKSID
-182 TSSKTLVAACEDD
+182 TNSKTLVAECEND

-228 ASSIGKYG
+228 ASSVGKYG

-271 VPYEPKHHLKVNKSS
+271 VPYKPKHHLKVNKSS
-286 VDEGDYIMVL
+286 VDDGDYIMVL

-301 TNRYRTAYEVENQ
+301 TNRYRTAYEVENT
-314 FTWVYPEA
+314 FTWTYPNA
-322 KAYREEIIDLI
+322 KAYREQIINLI
-333 HQHSEV
+333 HTHSEE

-363 MINSYNKGS
+363 MIHSYNKGT
-372 FLTRKQTLESD
+372 FLERKQELETNLTNWLNNNAD
-383 LNTWLASDKK
+383 LKA
-393 RKSKYGESL
+393 KYGKSL
-402 KGLNKLLKE
+402 TGLNELIKTDDK
-411 SNGQQARDLILGYLR
+411 QQARDLILGYMR
-426 YSKMLSTAN
+426 YNKMLSTA
-435 SLYRLSIEKQL
+435 SKLHRLAIENEK

-454 YQERDIARFE
+454 YQERDLARFE
-464 QGMKAVNRR
+464 QGMKSVDRR
-473 YDENIDKEIL
+473 YDQTIDQEIL
-483 VAMLTHYVALPKN
+483 VAMLTHYVALPK
-496 ERLSSFDDFFN
+496 EDRITAFDKFFGLSK
-507 LNGISAANFNE
+507 ATPKNFHE
-518 KALRKQLASMYK
+518 KKLRKKLKKMYK
-530 GTELSSQEQRLALM
+530 KTKLNSLEQRLAWM
-544 EKNQSDFE
+544 EKSVSDFE
-552 KSADPF
+552 KSKDPF
-558 IQLAVKSYKERKAI
+558 IKLAVASFNERKVI
-572 EDKSKELA
+572 EDNAKELA

-626 DGITATPYTNLEGI
+626 DGLTATPYTTLEGI
-640 VAKDTGVAPFDAP
+640 VAKDTGIAPFDAP
-653 KKQLDLINKK
+653 QKQLDLINKK
-663 QYGEYAKASLGSV
+663 QYGEYAKKALGSV

-720 DTKLNRSIH
+720 DKKLNRSIH
-729 VDIRYMLWTMEHVDG
+729 VDVRYMLWVMEHVDG

>member
-1 MIENIITSF
+1 M
-10 KFKFKFK
+10 KK
-17 VHLTKNTSEQFFMKK
+17 LTKLLMLPALALATNT
-32 ILLSFAAMTLVLST
+32 AP
-46 NSAKADEGMWQPNQL
+46 ADEGMWQPHQL
-61 PTIAKQLTK
+61 PSIAKQLTQ

-94 GGCTASFVSDKG
+94 GGCTASFVSDQG
-106 LVASNHHCV
+106 LVATNHHCV
-115 YGSVQY
+115 YGSIQY
-121 NSTAE
+121 NSTE
-126 NNLLKNGFLA
+126 DNNLLKNGFLA
-136 KSFDEELPATP
+136 KSFDEEVPATP

-154 EEISEVTDLVKA
+154 EEITEVTDLVKA
-166 NLTDNMSG
+166 GLSDKMSG

-182 TSSKTLVAACEDD
+182 KNSKTLVAECEND

-213 FKQLTIRDVRLVHAP
+213 FKQLMIRDVRLVHAP
-228 ASSIGKYG
+228 ASSVGKYG

-271 VPYEPKHHLKVNKSS
+271 VPYKPKHHLKVNKSS
-286 VDEGDYIMVL
+286 VDNGDYIMVL

-301 TNRYRTAYEVENQ
+301 TNRYRTAYEVENT
-314 FTWVYPEA
+314 FTWTYPQA

-333 HQHSEV
+333 HTHSEE
-339 GSEARIKY
+339 GSDARIKY
-347 ESTLAGLAN
+347 ESTLASLAN

-363 MINSYNKGS
+363 MIHSFNKGT
-372 FLTRKQTLESD
+372 FFDRKKSLETKLAKWVNSD
-383 LNTWLASDKK
+383 SQ
-393 RKSKYGESL
+393 RKAKYATALS
-402 KGLNKLLKE
+402 GLDKLLKE
-411 SNGQQARDLILGYLR
+411 DDKEQARDLILGYMR
-426 YSKMLSTAN
+426 YNKMLSTAQ
-435 SLYRLSIEKQL
+435 RLHRLAVEKQK
-446 PNIERERG
+446 PNLERERG

-464 QGMKAVNRR
+464 QGMKSVDRR
-473 YDENIDKEIL
+473 YDEQIDKEIL
-483 VAMLTHYVALPKN
+483 IAMLTHYVALEQSGRITAFDKFFGLSGVTAKN
-496 ERLSSFDDFFN
+496 FD
-507 LNGISAANFNE
+507 E
-518 KALRKQLASMYK
+518 KALRKKLDKMYK
-530 GTELSSQEQRLALM
+530 KTELASQEQRLAWM
-544 EKNQSDFE
+544 NKSVADFE
-552 KSADPF
+552 SSNDPF
-558 IQLAVKSYKERKAI
+558 INLAVTSFKERKAI
-572 EDKSKELA
+572 EDAAKELS
-580 GNIQAFRPKY
+580 GNIQAYRPKY
-590 MEALI
+590 MAALI

-619 VKGYSPQ
+619 VKGYAPQ
-626 DGITATPYTNLEGI
+626 DGMVALPYTTLEGI

-653 KKQLDLINKK
+653 KKQLELINKRY
-663 QYGEYAKASLGSV
+663 YGGYEKPAIGSV

-729 VDIRYMLWTMEHVDG
+729 VDVRYMLWVMEYVDG

>member
-1 MIENIITSF
+1 MR
-10 KFKFKFK
+10 
-17 VHLTKNTSEQFFMKK
+17 K
-32 ILLSFAAMTLVLST
+32 IKQLLMLPLLALNCTALL
-46 NSAKADEGMWQPNQL
+46 ADEGMWQPNQL
-61 PTIAKQLTK
+61 PTIAKELTK
-70 AGLKLNPNDLTDLTG
+70 AGLSLNPNDLTDLTG

-94 GGCTASFVSDKG
+94 GGCTASFVSDQG
-106 LVASNHHCV
+106 LVATNHHCV

-136 KSFDEELPATP
+136 KNFSEELPATP

-154 EEISEVTDLVKA
+154 EEITEVSRLIKSNV
-166 NLTDNMSG
+166 TDNMSG
-174 SDRYKAID
+174 SARYKAID
-182 TSSKTLVAACEDD
+182 TNSKKLVAECESD

-206 GGLEYYL
+206 GGLAYYL

-236 GDIDNWMWP
+236 GNIDNWMWP

-271 VPYEPKHHLKVNKSS
+271 VPYHPKHHLKVNKSS
-286 VDEGDYIMVL
+286 VEEGDYIMVL

-301 TNRYRTAYEVENQ
+301 TNRYRTADEVENT
-314 FTWVYPEA
+314 FTWTYPHA

-333 HQHSEV
+333 QSHSAV

-363 MINSYNKGS
+363 MIHSYNKGS
-372 FLTRKQTLESD
+372 FLSRKKALETD
-383 LNTWLASDKK
+383 LMTWLNSSSK
-393 RKSKYGESL
+393 RKAQYGEALS
-402 KGLNKLLKE
+402 GLNALIKMDNK
-411 SNGQQARDLILGYLR
+411 QQARDLILGYMK
-426 YSKMLSTAN
+426 YSKMLSSAKK
-435 SLYRLSIEKQL
+435 LHRLAIEKTK
-446 PNIERERG
+446 PNLERERG
-454 YQERDIARFE
+454 YQARDIARIE
-464 QGMKAVNRR
+464 QGMKSVDRR
-473 YDENIDKEIL
+473 YDEKIDQEIL
-483 VAMLTHYVALPKN
+483 MAMLTHYVALPQA
-496 ERLSSFDDFFN
+496 ERLKSFDKFFDLTETN
-507 LNGISAANFNE
+507 TQNFNE
-518 KALRKQLASMYK
+518 KKLREKLSDMYK
-530 GTELSSQEQRLALM
+530 NTQLNSQEQRLALM
-544 EKNQSDFE
+544 N
-552 KSADPF
+552 KSVKYFNNSNDPF
-558 IQLAVKSYKERKAI
+558 IQLAVASFKERKAI
-572 EDKSKELA
+572 EDKSKELT
-580 GNIQAFRPKY
+580 GNIQALRPKY
-590 MEALI
+590 MTALI
-595 AYFND
+595 AYFKD
-600 NNLPVYADANS
+600 KNLPVYADANS

-626 DGITATPYTNLEGI
+626 DGMTATPYTTLEGI
-640 VAKDTGVAPFDAP
+640 VAKDTGVKPFNAP
-653 KKQLDLINKK
+653 KKQLDLINSKH
-663 QYGEYAKASLGSV
+663 YGKYSNKALGSV

-720 DTKLNRSIH
+720 DPKLNRSIH
-729 VDIRYMLWTMEHVDG
+729 VDVRYMLWVMEYIDG

>member
-1 MIENIITSF
+1 MI
-10 KFKFKFK
+10 KMK
-17 VHLTKNTSEQFFMKK
+17 QFLSWSV
-32 ILLSFAAMTLVLST
+32 LLPTLALSAG
-46 NSAKADEGMWQPNQL
+46 SALADEGMWQPNQL
-61 PTIAKQLTK
+61 PTIAKELTN
-70 AGLKLNPNDLTDLTG
+70 AGLKLNPKDLTDLTG

-94 GGCTASFVSDKG
+94 GGCTASFVSDQG
-106 LVASNHHCV
+106 LVATNHHCV

-136 KSFDEELPATP
+136 KNFSEELPATP

-154 EEISEVTDLVKA
+154 EEITEVTTLVKSGI
-166 NLTDNMSG
+166 TEKMSG
-174 SDRYKAID
+174 SDRYKAVD
-182 TSSKTLVAACEDD
+182 TNSKKLVAECEND

-271 VPYEPKHHLKVNKSS
+271 VPYKPKHHLKVNKSS
-286 VDEGDYIMVL
+286 VDDGDYIMVL

-301 TNRYRTAYEVENQ
+301 TNRYRTAYEVENT
-314 FTWVYPEA
+314 FSWTYPHA

-333 HQHSEV
+333 HTHSEV

-363 MINSYNKGS
+363 MIHSYNKGT
-372 FLTRKQTLESD
+372 FLQRKQALETNLTKW
-383 LNTWLASDKK
+383 LNSSAK
-393 RKSKYGESL
+393 RKAQYGEALS
-402 KGLNKLLKE
+402 GLDKLVKMDDK
-411 SNGQQARDLILGYLR
+411 QQARDLILGYMR
-426 YSKMLSTAN
+426 YSKMLSTAKK
-435 SLYRLSIEKQL
+435 LHRLAVENTKA
-446 PNIERERG
+446 NIDRERG

-464 QGMKAVNRR
+464 QGMKSVDRR
-473 YDENIDKEIL
+473 YDEKIDKEIL
-483 VAMLTHYVALPKN
+483 VAMLTHYVALPKA
-496 ERLSSFDDFFN
+496 ERLKSFDKFFGLTN
-507 LNGISAANFNE
+507 TTAKNFNE
-518 KALRKQLASMYK
+518 KKLRKQLRKMYK
-530 GTELSSQEQRLALM
+530 KTKLNSQDQRLALM
-544 EKNQSDFE
+544 NNSVSDFNNS
-552 KSADPF
+552 KDPF
-558 IQLAVKSYKERKAI
+558 IQLAVASYKERKAI

-600 NNLPVYADANS
+600 NDLPVYADANS

-626 DGITATPYTNLEGI
+626 DGLTATPYTTLEGI

-653 KKQLDLINKK
+653 QKQLDLINKK
-663 QYGEYAKASLGSV
+663 QYGEYAKKAIGSV

-729 VDIRYMLWTMEHVDG
+729 VDVRYMLWVMEHVDG